1 MKSYIMILRWIF
13 WALVIVTMCYFT
25 FRKSNILGKLRWLW
39 ALAVWLVLCVAFY
52 RCYFLRQP
60 LRDVPHNEDLFVS
73 PANWEIIAIIK
84 NPTDHTII
92 YKDNNEVLD
101 HFIDWIGSW
110 ATMVSIMMT
119 PLDVHYQRSP
129 NNATLIEEK
138 YVRWK
143 RRNAMKTDPTMKS
156 TLQNEY
162 NAMLFESN
170 NWARYRI
177 VQIAWTMARR
187 IVSYVDIDDEVEQWD
202 VIWLIRFWSQVTIIF
217 DSNVEVIAKIWDKV
231 VDGETILAKMKK
243 TVDDDEMEVFEN

>member
-1 MKSYIMILRWIF
+1 MIRFSIFMKKYKMLLRRIFWIF
-13 WALVIVTMCYFT
+13 MIILVCCI
-25 FRKSNILGKLRWLW
+25 
-39 ALAVWLVLCVAFY
+39 AFY

-60 LRDVPHNEDLFVS
+60 YRRVPNNNNLFVS

-84 NPTDHTII
+84 NPTDNTII

-119 PLDVHYQRSP
+119 PLNVHYQRSP
-129 NNATLIEEK
+129 SDATLIEEK

-143 RRNAMKTDPTMKS
+143 KRNAMKKDPTMKS

-162 NAMLFESN
+162 NAMLFEST
-170 NWARYRI
+170 NWVRYRI

-187 IVSYVDIDDEVEQWD
+187 IVSFVDIDDEVEQWE

-217 DSNVEVIAKIWDKV
+217 DSNVEVLAKIWDKV
-231 VDGETILAKMKK
+231 IDWETVLAKMKK
-243 TVDDDEMEVFEN
+243 VEEDDELGAFEDEW

>member
-1 MKSYIMILRWIF
+1 MQKYKMIIRWIF
-13 WALVIVTMCYFT
+13 WIFILILVAC
-25 FRKSNILGKLRWLW
+25 
-39 ALAVWLVLCVAFY
+39 VWFY

-60 LRDVPHNEDLFVS
+60 YRKVPNNENLFVS
-73 PANWEIIAIIK
+73 PANGEIIAIIK

-119 PLDVHYQRSP
+119 PMDVHYQRSP

-138 YVRWK
+138 YVRWR

-162 NAMLFESN
+162 NAMLFESD
-170 NWARYRI
+170 NWVRYRI
-177 VQIAWTMARR
+177 VQIAGTVARR
-187 IVSYVDIDDEVEQWD
+187 IVSYVDIDDKVNQWD
-202 VIWLIRFWSQVTIIF
+202 VIWMIRFGSQVTIIF
-217 DSNVEVIAKIWDKV
+217 DSNVEVLAKEWDKV
-231 VDGETILAKMKK
+231 IDGETILAKMKN
-243 TVDDDEMEVFEN
+243 TVESD

>member
-1 MKSYIMILRWIF
+1 MIKLSIFMIKYKMLIRWIF
-13 WALVIVTMCYFT
+13 WIFMIILVCCI
-25 FRKSNILGKLRWLW
+25 
-39 ALAVWLVLCVAFY
+39 AFY

-60 LRDVPHNEDLFVS
+60 YREIPNNKNLFVS

-84 NPTDHTII
+84 NPTDYTVI
-92 YKDNNEVLD
+92 YKDNNAVLD

-119 PLDVHYQRSP
+119 PMNVHYQRSP
-129 NNATLIEEK
+129 NDATLIEEK

-143 RRNAMKTDPTMKS
+143 KHNAMRTDPSMKS

-162 NAMLFESN
+162 NAMLFESD
-170 NWARYRI
+170 NWVRYRI

-187 IVSYVDIDDEVEQWD
+187 IVSFVDIDKKVKQWEI
-202 VIWLIRFWSQVTIIF
+202 IWLIRFGSQVTIIF

-231 VDGETILAKMKK
+231 KDWETVLAKIKSS
-243 TVDDDEMEVFEN
+243 VDSDEMEAFEEEG

>member
-1 MKSYIMILRWIF
+1 MII
-13 WALVIVTMCYFT
+13 LVC
-25 FRKSNILGKLRWLW
+25 
-39 ALAVWLVLCVAFY
+39 CVAFY

-60 LRDVPHNEDLFVS
+60 YRNIPNNENLFVS
-73 PANWEIIAIIK
+73 PANWKIIAIIK

-92 YKDNNEVLD
+92 YKNNNEVLD

-110 ATMVSIMMT
+110 ATMISIMMT
-119 PLDVHYQRSP
+119 PMNVHYQRSP

-143 RRNAMKTDPTMKS
+143 KRNAMKKDPTMKS

-170 NWARYRI
+170 NWVRYRI

-187 IVSYVDIDDEVEQWD
+187 IVSFVDINDKVNQWE
-202 VIWLIRFWSQVTIIF
+202 VIWLIKFWSQVTIIF
-217 DSNVEVIAKIWDKV
+217 DSNVEVIAKVWDKV
-231 VDGETILAKMKK
+231 IDGETILAKMKDFK
-243 TVDDDEMEVFEN
+243 YSDEIEQFEEE